1 MSSNRTRATKGK
13 AAGGAAR
20 STGPDRSST
29 DTSDLD
35 TSGLDR
41 GGVTVTFLG
50 GLGEVGRNMAAM
62 TCQGETIVIDVGVFF
77 PNPEHPGVDLI
88 LPDWQV
94 LETENV
100 TAVFLTHGHLDHIGA
115 LPYFLRDFPDVTVYG
130 TRLTLAFVEA
140 ILEEWDDIDEVDLV
154 EIAPADVIEQG
165 PFSAEVVQVSHSIPD
180 GCAYAFTTPEGMIV
194 HTGDFKLDQTPI
206 DDLPTDLAHFA
217 RLGDQGVD
225 LLLADSTNA
234 HLPGHVPTERTVGA
248 TLLSEMRGV
257 EGFVVVASFASH
269 VHRIQQV
276 LDAAEELG
284 RRPVFVGR
292 SMVKNMK
299 IARELGYLRFDE
311 EREVA
316 MDDITRHDP
325 SELVIVSTGSQ
336 GEPYS
341 ALSLMAAGSHR
352 RVEVGEGDLIILASS
367 LIPGNEHAVFRSI
380 NGLARRGARVVHTGL
395 ADVHVSGHA
404 MRDDLILFHNIVEPE
419 WFVPVHGEFRHMAAH
434 RDIALTTGCPPE
446 QALVCS
452 DGDTI
457 VLRDG
462 AVTRG
467 ERVLAGKVY
476 IDGLLDDVGP
486 AVLRHRRRLSE
497 DGVVVAVVT
506 IDPEAGEVIGD
517 VTVQQHGVVYEDE
530 SGHVLDEATAAITSE
545 LAGIPKER
553 YQDPHAVERHVVQAL
568 GRYWRQ
574 EIGRRPFIMPIV
586 LEV

>member
-1 MSSNRTRATKGK
+1 MSADVDG
-13 AAGGAAR
+13 AGRDG
-20 STGPDRSST
+20 SG
-29 DTSDLD
+29 LD
-35 TSGLDR
+35 GSGLDR
-41 GGVTVTFLG
+41 GGVTVAFLG

-62 TCQGETIVIDVGVFF
+62 TCEGETIVVDVGVFF

-140 ILEEWDDIDEVDLV
+140 ILDEWDDIDEVDLV
-154 EIAPADVIEQG
+154 EVAPADIVEQG
-165 PFSAEVVQVSHSIPD
+165 PFEAEVVQVSHSIPD
-180 GCAYAFTTPEGMIV
+180 GCAYAFRTPHGMIV
-194 HTGDFKLDQTPI
+194 HTGDFKLDQTPV
-206 DDLPTDLAHFA
+206 DNLPTDLAHFA
-217 RLGDQGVD
+217 RLGDEGVD

-234 HLPGHVPTERTVGA
+234 HLPGHVPTERTVGR
-248 TLLSEMRGV
+248 TLRAEMRGA
-257 EGFVVVASFASH
+257 EGLIVVASFASH

-276 LDAAEELG
+276 LDAAEEIG

-299 IARELGYLRFDE
+299 IATELGYLRFDP

-316 MDDITRHDP
+316 LKDIDRHDP
-325 SELVIVSTGSQ
+325 RSLIIVSTGSQ

-352 RVEVGEGDLIILASS
+352 RVAVGEGDLIILASS

-404 MRDDLILFHNIVEPE
+404 MREDLILFHNIVEPE
-419 WFVPVHGEFRHMAAH
+419 WFVPVHGEFRHMTAH
-434 RDIALTTGCPPE
+434 RDVALATGCPPD
-446 QALVCS
+446 QVLVCS
-452 DGDTI
+452 DGDAV

-462 AVTRG
+462 EVTRTD
-467 ERVLAGKVY
+467 RVPSGKVY

-486 AVLRHRRRLSE
+486 AVLRHRTRLSE
-497 DGVVVAVVT
+497 DGIVVAVVT
-506 IDPEAGEVIGD
+506 VDSELEEVVGEIM
-517 VTVQQHGVVYEDE
+517 VQQHGVVYEDE
-530 SGHVLDEATAAITSE
+530 SAHVLDEATAAVAAELDSMPSE
-545 LAGIPKER
+545 R
-553 YQDPHAVERHVVQAL
+553 FRDVQAVERHVTQAL
-568 GRYWRQ
+568 GRYWRH

-586 LEV
+586 LDS